1 MSPRDLDMNEIM
13 GPTSDGPG
21 SKGVGSIA
29 STPGRSLARSA
40 SSAVEGQTTRSLVGL
55 DSHGARIAAHMS
67 GALPDSLET
76 LENRVKRMMEYV
88 RTLERPIDKYVFV
101 QGIAQW
107 DPNVLYAALE
117 KYGAELMPVV
127 YTPTVGEAC
136 QKWSSLP
143 IETKGRALYV
153 SARNVGRIRE
163 VLDEWEGPPPEILV
177 VTDGG
182 RILGLGDLGAGG
194 MGIPIGK
201 LQLYVAAGGFDPAK
215 CLPVTLDV
223 GTDREELLAS
233 VGYRGLRQPRLKGE
247 DHAAFV
253 DEFMTAVSSKWP
265 ECVVQFEDFQ
275 TDKAIQYMH
284 KYRTLHPSFNDDVQG
299 TAAVVL
305 AGLLGGLKAQGTPL
319 REARVCIFGAG
330 SSSSGVATY
339 FVRTLQEDCGLS
351 EEEAKKHIY
360 VMDSKGLITSSRQDA
375 ERLGEWKKPWARTDG
390 VPEMPSLL
398 ETVKQVKPHVLI
410 GLSGAGPMFT
420 QPVVEAM
427 VAGCAPKPPLIFPL
441 SNPTSKAECT
451 PTQAVRWSH
460 GHVLMATGSP
470 FDPVVYGHTTIVPGQ
485 CNNMYIFPG
494 VGKGAALAKTTQ
506 IHDGFLILAAK
517 VVADSVDDSQIEQG
531 NLYPRID
538 SIREVQKRIA
548 ATVWR
553 RAAAEGLARAQP
565 PPDVEA
571 AVEAAFWRPNLYL

>member
-13 GPTSDGPG
+13 GTNSDGPG

-29 STPGRSLARSA
+29 STPGHSLARAA
-40 SSAVEGQTTRSLVGL
+40 SSAVEGRTTRSLVGL
-55 DSHGARIAAHMS
+55 DSHGARIAARMS

-76 LENRVKRMMEYV
+76 LENRVQRMVEYV

-153 SARNVGRIRE
+153 SARNTGRVRE

-247 DHAAFV
+247 DHTAFV

-265 ECVVQFEDFQ
+265 ECIVQFEDFQ

-319 REARVCIFGAG
+319 GEARVCIFGAG

-375 ERLGEWKKPWARTDG
+375 DRLGEWKKPWARTDG

-517 VVADSVDDSQIEQG
+517 VVADSVDNSQIVQG

-548 ATVWR
+548 ATIWR
-553 RAAAEGLARAQP
+553 RAAVEGLARVQP

-571 AVEAAFWRPNLYL
+571 AVEAAFWRPNLSL

>member
-1 MSPRDLDMNEIM
+1 MAPREKDVNEVLGPDSEVVVPKAFVGTVSEPNGPQGSVVM
-13 GPTSDGPG
+13 GVDVMKRTL
-21 SKGVGSIA
+21 VGTDSHD
-29 STPGRSLARSA
+29 ARVEANVSGA
-40 SSAVEGQTTRSLVGL
+40 FPDAVETL
-55 DSHGARIAAHMS
+55 DI
-67 GALPDSLET
+67 
-76 LENRVKRMMEYV
+76 RVKRVMDYV
-88 RTLERPIDKYVFV
+88 RSLERPLDRYVFV
-101 QGIAQW
+101 QGVAQT

-117 KYGAELMPVV
+117 RHGAELMPVV

-143 IETKGRALYV
+143 IETKGRAMYV
-153 SARNVGRIRE
+153 SARNSGRVRA
-163 VLDEWEGPPPEILV
+163 VLDEWQGPSPEIIV

-223 GTDREELLAS
+223 GTDRAELLAS
-233 VGYRGLRQPRLKGE
+233 ASYRGLRQPRLAGAA
-247 DHAAFV
+247 HAAFV
-253 DEFMTAVSSKWP
+253 DEFMVAVADKWP
-265 ECVVQFEDFQ
+265 ECIVQFEDFQ

-284 KYRTLHPSFNDDVQG
+284 KYRDLHPSFNDDVQG

-305 AGLLGGLKAQGTPL
+305 AGLLGGLKAQGTHL
-319 REARVCIFGAG
+319 SEARVCIFGAG

-339 FVRTLQEDCGLS
+339 FVRTLQDDCGLS
-351 EEEAKKHIY
+351 EEEAKSHIY
-360 VMDSKGLITSSRQDA
+360 VMDSKGLITTTRQDA
-375 ERLGEWKKPWARTDG
+375 DRLGEWKKPWARTDG
-390 VPEMPSLL
+390 VPEMPTLL
-398 ETVKQVKPHVLI
+398 ETVQQVRPHVLI

-427 VAGCAPKPPLIFPL
+427 VEGCAPNPPLIFPL

-451 PTQAVRWSH
+451 PTQAVRWSG

-485 CNNMYIFPG
+485 CNNMFIFPG
-494 VGKGAALAKTTQ
+494 VGKGAALARTTQ

-517 VVADSVDDSQIEQG
+517 VVADSVDAQQIELG

-538 SIREVQKRIA
+538 TLRKVQKRIA
-548 ATVWR
+548 ASIWR
-553 RAAAEGLARAQP
+553 QAAAEGLARVE
-565 PPDVEA
+565 PPDDIEA
-571 AVEAAFWRPNLYL
+571 AVEAAFWSPTLWM